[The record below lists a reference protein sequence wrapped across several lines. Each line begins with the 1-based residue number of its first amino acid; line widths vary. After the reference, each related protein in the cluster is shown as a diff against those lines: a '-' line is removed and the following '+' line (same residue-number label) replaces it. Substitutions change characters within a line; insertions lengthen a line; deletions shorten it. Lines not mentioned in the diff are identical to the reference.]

1 MSFIKQESREIL
13 SFLKWILI
21 AHLTGTAGGLV
32 DSAFRLSVSWA
43 PPSAQPNPGCR
54 ICCLLQAW

>member
-1 MSFIKQESREIL
+1 MSFIKQESRESRKI
-13 SFLKWILI
+13 KWILI

-32 DSAFRLSVSWA
+32 GSAFHLSVSWA